1 MILTKKKDNIQI
13 EELFKKISEYDVY
26 RYYMPRSFSLGEMI
40 ESPFIKQRSP
50 SFGIYQKGQR
60 IYHRD
65 FDPEQDEYH
74 GDCIAFVR
82 QYYNLDTPAA
92 LEKIAQ
98 DFGIIDGSN
107 RYETIKQQYV
117 APVLEDKRYKLIQV
131 VTREWDTAALQYW
144 AQYGISKEQLYKER
158 IYNVKSWCINRKQQK
173 IEKGELCFAY
183 WFPGGFKMYY
193 PNRVGKW
200 KWITNIGKIVEN
212 SQAINTYDK
221 IIITKSRKDRMVLQN
236 LFPQLGIISLQ
247 NESPTSYTETLVEQL
262 VNKLVW
268 ISFDSDSAGK
278 HASILMN
285 TKYPWM
291 KHVNVPD
298 TYYEREGC
306 TDWSDLYAEYG
317 SEPIIRHF
325 KQKQII

>member
-1 MILTKKKDNIQI
+1 MILTKKKDSIQI

-26 RYYMPRSFSLGEMI
+26 RYYMPRSFSLGEMV

-144 AQYGISKEQLYKER
+144 AQYGISKEQLHKER

-212 SQAINTYDK
+212 SQAIHTYDK

-247 NESPTSYTETLVEQL
+247 NESAISYPESLMEQL
-262 VNKLVW
+262 VNKRVW
-268 ISFDSDSAGK
+268 ISFDSDPAGVK
-278 HASILMN
+278 ASIDMQKKHPWL
-285 TKYPWM
+285 KYINPPRWFLE
-291 KHVNVPD
+291 
-298 TYYEREGC
+298 ERFLK
-306 TDWSDLYAEYG
+306 DWAEIYAECG
-317 SEPIIRHF
+317 SEVIVQTF
-325 KQKQII
+325 KDKQII